1 MTTANM
7 KLVIVNVT
15 MEDKLKLPKQ
25 KLEEGEFI
33 VPRVVEL
40 SKLYEVLRGMSIASY
55 LTSF

>member
-1 MTTANM
+1 M